1 MVEGARLESVYRG
14 NSIVGSNPT
23 LSAITFQLLG
33 SQPEIFFSIS
43 WVWDGAIDVRLGNCE
58 ACGTMQ
64 TTDETLPWLQRMIA
78 VHYPNSKY
86 NVERMG
92 GTFNP
97 KIHLVR

>member
-1 MVEGARLESVYRG
+1 MSLEAEMQKMYDSELHV
-14 NSIVGSNPT
+14 
-23 LSAITFQLLG
+23 
-33 SQPEIFFSIS
+33 SIS

-58 ACGTMQ
+58 VCGTMQ
-64 TTDETLPWLQRMIA
+64 TTDEILPWLQRMIA

-97 KIHLVR
+97 KIPPRAITSRAAASRCKLTLLSLR